1 MMEKPNDSNY
11 NRTFNFGESSDV
23 KLSPTLNTQAA
34 EIEEECDPLGQDANK
49 SQQKDSDELGH
60 LIAKVLRF
68 HPFMRLFNVC
78 ATSMYL
84 DKEKRR
90 TYETFLESAPQIQK
104 SMHDR
109 RIRLHH
115 AARRFN
121 YPGHLLHHHEVF
133 RNPNHMADCAA
144 VSMPQLR
151 IKQTPGARGIR
162 RCRRLLR

>member
-1 MMEKPNDSNY
+1 MEKPNDSNY

-84 DKEKRR
+84 DK
-90 TYETFLESAPQIQK
+90 
-104 SMHDR
+104 
-109 RIRLHH
+109 
-115 AARRFN
+115 
-121 YPGHLLHHHEVF
+121 
-133 RNPNHMADCAA
+133 
-144 VSMPQLR
+144 
-151 IKQTPGARGIR
+151 ARGER
-162 RCRRLLR
+162 MRLFF